1 MPFVQNIW
9 TQKAFNVTFYLFNV
23 FKLFLK
29 HFNPSVVGSLP
40 KQDCPLKKPTTAIQT
55 WTPLEIPCS
64 CFDKRFSPF
73 WAWLCSEPP
82 WSAHRRLRLPWVPW
96 RGQRS
101 SMALGRRWR
110 RSPWPSAS
118 SPPSSPSPPPLPPLC
133 CISSFS
139 GFDVVPSRNQSLAG
153 QVLQRQVSADI
164 KWNRRMRSLQSIGP
178 SEVVLS
184 STPRI
189 CLIFRLRIAT
199 SKAPIASVATTIAQS
214 WTSQCSRQYRPLYS
228 FVPCTD
234 VLYNSPV
241 FNCGHPF
248 TIPA

>member
-73 WAWLCSEPP
+73 WAWFCSEPP
-82 WSAHRRLRLPWVPW
+82 WSAHRRLRRPWVPW

-153 QVLQRQVSADI
+153 QVLLLISSETDEWTACSQLVPL
-164 KWNRRMRSLQSIGP
+164 KLFLVPLQGYVWFS
-178 SEVVLS
+178 
-184 STPRI
+184 
-189 CLIFRLRIAT
+189 
-199 SKAPIASVATTIAQS
+199 
-214 WTSQCSRQYRPLYS
+214 
-228 FVPCTD
+228 D
-234 VLYNSPV
+234 
-241 FNCGHPF
+241 
-248 TIPA
+248 

>member
-73 WAWLCSEPP
+73 WAWFCSEPP
-82 WSAHRRLRLPWVPW
+82 WSAHRRLRRPWVPW

-214 WTSQCSRQYRPLYS
+214 WVEPHSNAPDNIVLSTLLYGC
-228 FVPCTD
+228 V
-234 VLYNSPV
+234 V
-241 FNCGHPF
+241 
-248 TIPA
+248 